1 MISILAGTKKGNR
14 LTDCDSPSVRP
25 TAQRTREALF
35 NILNGG
41 RFEVVLEGGVVIDVF
56 AGSGAIGFEALSR
69 GASQAIFIEKD
80 HKAIEVITRNR
91 DKLGFGAASHLIQA
105 DACQLSQWRF
115 GVADIIFC
123 DAPYDSGL
131 SLAAL
136 LALQKLGAIEKNTLI
151 VAETHRKEPDR
162 IAEAFHLIDSRHY
175 GIARLS
181 FYRSA
186 PL

>member
-1 MISILAGTKKGNR
+1 MITILAGTKKGTR
-14 LTDCDSPSVRP
+14 LTDCHSPLVRP

-41 RFEVVLEGGVVIDVF
+41 RFEVKLEGGVLIDVF

-91 DKLGFGAASHLIQA
+91 DKLGVGTTSHLIQA

-131 SLAAL
+131 SLPAL
-136 LALQKLGAIEKNTLI
+136 LALKKLGAIEKKTLI
-151 VAETHRKEPDR
+151 VAETRRKEPDM
-162 IAEAFHLIDSRHY
+162 IGEQFHLIDSRHY
-175 GIARLS
+175 GIASLS